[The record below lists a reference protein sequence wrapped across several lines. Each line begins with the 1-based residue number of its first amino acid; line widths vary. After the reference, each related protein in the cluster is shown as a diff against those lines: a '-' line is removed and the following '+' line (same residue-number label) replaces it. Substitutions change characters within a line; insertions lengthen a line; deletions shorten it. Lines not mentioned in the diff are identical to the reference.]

1 MKNSLPEKTSTKD
14 QYEKENEEVERLV
27 KKSPTKKPPRTD
39 KNRDRLKVEDPDL
52 DNSKD
57 KDLSMNY
64 KDIGGSSSITKR
76 VALKT
81 ILSFEFD
88 EDELELEDEEEV
100 EDDDDE
106 DTTDNEEGEEETEE
120 SDDEEDDEEG
130 DPSEEEKPE
139 TRPATDDAVLDAA
152 IKLYERP
159 AAELQHMLGSEDYS
173 SGEKKAISQALKLK
187 TRPKPPGWD
196 RDEVFEEGVVKL
208 KARHRFRRHLEN
220 WDAKQFADN
229 LIYFKEKYIN
239 ESLTE
244 SRGWYESYF
253 KVMIHLVEEAWEQFQ
268 KEDFPPLDIEEVL
281 ENITE
286 PDKEFDQES
295 KKSLKSQTKEWR
307 ERLRRTGF
315 KQIEVLIKKAKE
327 ASDEIENHLSNRA
340 AWITTLQYILDGA
353 LEMKKT
359 TTDEKG
365 KKIAS
370 AIRSGFR
377 KGAQYR
383 GLPGPLH
390 KDDGFKPQSP
400 KWRLKDP
407 RQLDEKDFAIIVH
420 EAMECLKK
428 PFLANDLVSYNP
440 DMACRIALDY
450 SIYTCD
456 QGKYDN
462 TIDVPTY
469 NALLKLLLRVTK
481 N

>member
-1 MKNSLPEKTSTKD
+1 VKTSPYKTSTKD
-14 QYEKENEEVERLV
+14 QYQRENEEVERLV

-39 KNRDRLKVEDPDL
+39 KNRDRIKVEDPDL
-52 DNSKD
+52 DSDD
-57 KDLSMNY
+57 KDLSLNY
-64 KDIGGSSSITKR
+64 KDIGGSSIAKR

-100 EDDDDE
+100 EEDNLEEDVDE
-106 DTTDNEEGEEETEE
+106 IEEE
-120 SDDEEDDEEG
+120 
-130 DPSEEEKPE
+130 SEKEKEPIKE
-139 TRPATDDAVLDAA
+139 NRPATEQAVLDAA

-159 AAELQHMLGSEDYS
+159 AAELQHMLGSDYS
-173 SGEKKAISQALKLK
+173 AGEKKAIKQALGLK
-187 TRPKPPGWD
+187 TRPKPPEWD

-208 KARHRFRRHLEN
+208 KERHRFRRHMEN

-229 LIYFKEKYIN
+229 LTYFKEKYIN

-244 SRGWYESYF
+244 SRGWYESYYQ
-253 KVMIHLVEEAWEQFQ
+253 VMIQLVENAWENFK
-268 KEDFPPLDIEEVL
+268 KEDFPPLDLDEILRNIEE
-281 ENITE
+281 
-286 PDKEFDQES
+286 PDEEFDQGSRSEL
-295 KKSLKSQTKEWR
+295 KKQAKEWR

-315 KQIEVLIKKAKE
+315 EQTETLIETAKE
-327 ASDEIENHLSNRA
+327 ASDQIKNHLSNEA

-390 KDDGFKPQSP
+390 EDDGFKTLSP

-407 RQLDEKDFAIIVH
+407 RQLDEKDFAVIIH

-428 PFLANDLVSYNP
+428 PFLSNDLVGYNP

-462 TIDVPTY
+462 TIDAPTY
-469 NALLKLLLRVTK
+469 NALLDLLLRVTE